1 MENITKLETLYKR
14 DTTGKV
20 RVWEV
25 EYGYTGDT
33 AGTRTISGTQDGQKV
48 TSEWNLSTPKNVG
61 KVNAT
66 TALTQ
71 AEAEAK
77 ALWDKN
83 VEKEYFTDVSKIDSY
98 EKFKPMLAQ
107 DYTKR
112 PQSSGYSQPK
122 LDGIRCIVDKNGMW
136 TRAGKPINSCPHIF
150 ESLKK
155 FIEDNPNL
163 VIDGELYNHE
173 LKADFNKITSLVRKV
188 KCRPE
193 EIAESAELVQY
204 HIYDCFD
211 SNNPT
216 ANFVDRVKV
225 LKSLRSDIIRPVR
238 TDICETQEELDVCY
252 SDYMENGYEGQMV
265 RNNTP
270 YENKR
275 SKNLLKRKEFKS
287 EEYKVVEMLEGS
299 GNWAG
304 YAKRFMLELPDGRKF
319 GSGIRGQQA
328 QLKALWESKDAPDW
342 ATCRFFDYTPDGVPR
357 FPVIVDYGNG
367 QRED

>member
-1 MENITKLETLYKR
+1 M
-14 DTTGKV
+14 DTQVILLVQELLAVHKM
-20 RVWEV
+20 
-25 EYGYTGDT
+25 
-33 AGTRTISGTQDGQKV
+33 AKV
-48 TSEWNLSTPKNVG
+48 TSEWTISKNVG

-71 AEAEAK
+71 AQAEAK
-77 ALWDKN
+77 ALWDKKA
-83 VEKEYFTDVSKIDSY
+83 EKEYFTDVNKIDSY

-150 ESLKK
+150 ESLKA
-155 FIEDNPNL
+155 FMERNPNM

-188 KCRPE
+188 KCRPN
-193 EIAESAELVQY
+193 EIAESKELVQY
-204 HIYDCFD
+204 HVYDCYD
-211 SNNPT
+211 HNNTEMPFT
-216 ANFVDRVKV
+216 NRAQI
-225 LKSLRSDIIRPVR
+225 LKTLADDYIKPVR

-304 YAKRFMLELPDGRKF
+304 YANRFMLELPDGRKF

-357 FPVIVDYGNG
+357 FPVIVDYGHG
-367 QRED
+367 KRED